1 MLVGEFGSPLRA
13 ETDSCIHTARL
24 CGSAAPRET
33 LPLNMSQVAILFLS
47 CGLRL
52 RQRVVVSADFEHPYL

>member
-1 MLVGEFGSPLRA
+1 MLVGDFGSPLRA

-33 LPLNMSQVAILFLS
+33 LPLNMSHS
-47 CGLRL
+47 CGLCL